1 MKEYKILTQTQKW
14 YSSKSVDPIALE
26 QSLKELASQGWVVH
40 SLVPIKETTMELFVV
55 MEREVGTWG

>member
-1 MKEYKILTQTQKW
+1 
-14 YSSKSVDPIALE
+14 
-26 QSLKELASQGWVVH
+26 VVH